1 MFNLYSDEPFIG
13 RTKEIHTIHNAF
25 LNGKR
30 AVFVT
35 GYAGV
40 GKTRLVK
47 EYVNIYKHEYHNI
60 KNIFPLDTFSF
71 GEDYS
76 RRAEFA
82 SLGDTNCKTLLIVDG
97 LEYVREDEGKDIFLQ
112 LLPSF
117 VKNSN
122 LNLIFIT
129 RKGIQIP
136 DHIIE
141 KIRPL
146 FLALYLSNLSDY
158 DAFAL
163 VNNLLTSFNKT
174 TYNANLYNR
183 IRDIS
188 NGNPLL
194 LTSFVHA
201 IVAGKVDDSQSNDMN
216 LIHQGLIFNNYGNS
230 NINGITPT
238 IEKIRSHTIFVVKN
252 SMEEIAKAPYKMYD
266 LTPRQFE
273 EVVAELY
280 QKCGYT
286 VELTKQTRDGGKDI
300 YLAHKNDLGSFL
312 YLVQCKKYS
321 REHSVGVSVL
331 REVYGVQTSELQK
344 PSGSII
350 ATTSHFTKDAHNFIA
365 ERQLEYQMYLHDF
378 NFISQLLRKKYIGG

>member
-1 MFNLYSDEPFIG
+1 MFSLYSHEPFIG
-13 RTKEIHTIHNAF
+13 RTKEIDTIHNAF

-40 GKTRLVK
+40 GKTRLVE
-47 EYVNIYKHEYHNI
+47 EYANKYKHEYHNI
-60 KNIFPLDTFSF
+60 KNIYPLYMFSS
-71 GEDYS
+71 GKDYL
-76 RRAEFA
+76 RQMEFA

-97 LEYVREDEGKDIFLQ
+97 LDSVREGEDLFLQ
-112 LLPSF
+112 LLPIF
-117 VKNSN
+117 LKNSN
-122 LNLIFIT
+122 LNLIFTT
-129 RKGIQIP
+129 RNGIQIP
-136 DHIIE
+136 PHITHRIQ
-141 KIRPL
+141 PL
-146 FLALYLSNLSDY
+146 FLTLDLYNLSDR

-163 VNNLLTSFNKT
+163 VNNLLTSLNKT
-174 TYNANLYNR
+174 NCNAYLYNR

-201 IVAGKVDDSQSNDMN
+201 IVAGKVDVFQPTDMN

-230 NINGITPT
+230 IINGITPT

-252 SMEEIAKAPYKMYD
+252 SMEEIAKAPDKMYD

-273 EVVAELY
+273 EVIAELY

-321 REHSVGVSVL
+321 KEHSVGVSVL

-350 ATTSHFTKDAHNFIA
+350 ATTSHFTKDARNFIV

-378 NFISQLLRKKYIGG
+378 DFISRLLREKYIGK